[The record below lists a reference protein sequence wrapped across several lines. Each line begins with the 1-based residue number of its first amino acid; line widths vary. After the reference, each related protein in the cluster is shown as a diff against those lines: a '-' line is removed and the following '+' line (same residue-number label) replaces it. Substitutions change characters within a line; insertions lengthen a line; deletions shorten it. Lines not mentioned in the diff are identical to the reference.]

1 VTKGGKG
8 NFAFLTIACF
18 FRGAMTTSPAL
29 MFLPAAEWRARAEAH
44 HARAAQHTGPARERR
59 DRGLPHPIED
69 FLFGYYPFS
78 FSFLENWQPGTGIA
92 LEWDDSPLSKDSHP
106 FTGRSY
112 VLEDGAI
119 HAESQ
124 LLTEKERQR
133 LAWISALLKATRD
146 RAPNFACHG
155 LHEWAMVY
163 RGRDVRHEKTLKMR
177 LSQAE
182 IDAVVESRAICCS
195 HHDAFRFFAKEA
207 RPLNHLQP
215 DLETRI
221 LLEQPG
227 CLHANMD
234 LYKWAAKAMPWTGSE
249 LLLDCFELATDL
261 RDLDMRAS
269 PYDLTDWG
277 REPVCIE
284 TAEGRRVYENEQRQ
298 LAARAQP
305 LRGRLIAVIGETL
318 ALANSPQTPCQPSF

>member
-1 VTKGGKG
+1 MGV
-8 NFAFLTIACF
+8 
-18 FRGAMTTSPAL
+18 
-29 MFLPAAEWRARAEAH
+29 
-44 HARAAQHTGPARERR
+44 
-59 DRGLPHPIED
+59 
-69 FLFGYYPFS
+69 
-78 FSFLENWQPGTGIA
+78 A
-92 LEWDDSPLSKDSHP
+92 LEWDEGHS
-106 FTGRSY
+106 FTGKFY
-112 VLEDGAI
+112 VQEHDAI
-119 HAESQ
+119 HAEPQ

-133 LAWISALLKATRD
+133 LAWISALLEATRD

-163 RGRDVRHEKTLKMR
+163 RGRDVRHEKTLKLR

-182 IDAVVESRAICCS
+182 IDAVVEARAICCS

-227 CLHANMD
+227 CIHANMD
-234 LYKWAAKAMPWTGSE
+234 LYKWAAKAMPWTGSD
-249 LLLDCFELATDL
+249 LLLDCFELAADL

-277 REPVCIE
+277 RDPVCIE

-305 LRGRLIAVIGETL
+305 LRGRLIAVINETL
-318 ALANSPQTPCQPSF
+318 ARANRLHTPCQPSF